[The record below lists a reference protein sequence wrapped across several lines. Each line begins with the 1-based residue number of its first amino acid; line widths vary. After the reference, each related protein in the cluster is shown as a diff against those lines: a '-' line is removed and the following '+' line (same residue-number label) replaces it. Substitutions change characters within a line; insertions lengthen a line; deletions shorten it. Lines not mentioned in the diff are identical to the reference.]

1 MLRIWD
7 ISRRYW
13 SRDYSFSSPAGVGV
27 LNDGFVTMGRQGTV
41 GFAFLV
47 FAAMAAFAHKRYKEI
62 SNEDYNLEL
71 RRAGQPK
78 IDLPKEMS
86 VFTLWK

>member
-1 MLRIWD
+1 M
-7 ISRRYW
+7 
-13 SRDYSFSSPAGVGV
+13 
-27 LNDGFVTMGRQGTV
+27 TKGRQGTV

-47 FAAMAAFAHKRYKEI
+47 FAAKWLHFAHKRYKEI

-86 VFTLWK
+86 AFTLWK